1 MRKVLI
7 LGLSLVPISAC
18 QRAPS
23 VETAEFKTPN
33 PIVSKIESKP
43 NWNAN
48 LHIIRIKPGND
59 YTIEPAIA
67 SGVKPLSDY
76 QTTSIVA
83 INAGFFDP
91 ANQQTISHVT
101 IANKP
106 VADPKSNDR
115 LTQNP
120 KLKPYL
126 PQIFNRSEFRRYQCD
141 RRFRY
146 AITQH
151 NMPIPNDCKLVDAI
165 GGGPQLLPKLTAVEE
180 AFFDP
185 KTGRDAIGYAQPN
198 ARSAIGLTAEGD
210 VIIIMVEQTQ
220 ASGGVGLQQLAEI
233 IKAEGAVQALNLD
246 GGTSSAVWYEG
257 RLVLGKRDE
266 NGKPIARPVK
276 SVIVIKR
283 RSSP

>member
-1 MRKVLI
+1 MPI
-7 LGLSLVPISAC
+7 LGLMVVPIAAC
-18 QRAPS
+18 QSPPS
-23 VETAEFKTPN
+23 VKTTEVKTPT

-67 SGVKPLSDY
+67 AGVKSLSDY
-76 QTTSIVA
+76 KSTSIVA

-101 IANKP
+101 IANQS
-106 VADPKSNDR
+106 VAHPKSNDR

-126 PQIFNRSEFRRYQCD
+126 PQIFNRSEFRRYQCGES
-141 RRFRY
+141 FRY
-146 AITQH
+146 AITAH
-151 NMPIPNDCKLVDAI
+151 NIAIPKDCKLVDAI
-165 GGGPQLLPKLTAVEE
+165 GGGPQLLPKLTVIEE

-185 KTGRDAIGYAQPN
+185 KTGRDAIGYEQPN
-198 ARSAIGLTAEGD
+198 ARSAIGITAEGD
-210 VIIIMVEQTQ
+210 ILIVMVEQTR

-233 IKAEGAVQALNLD
+233 FRAEGAIQALNLD
-246 GGTSSAVWYEG
+246 GGTSSAIWYEG
-257 RLVLGKRDE
+257 RLVLGKRDD

-276 SVIVIKR
+276 SVIVVRR
-283 RSSP
+283 RS

>member
-7 LGLSLVPISAC
+7 LGLSLVPIAAC
-18 QRAPS
+18 QNPRPPA
-23 VETAEFKTPN
+23 TTPT
-33 PIVSKIESKP
+33 PIVSSLNSKVESKP

-48 LHIIRIKPGND
+48 LHIIKIKLGND

-67 SGVKPLSDY
+67 TGVKPLSDY
-76 QTTSIVA
+76 KSTSIVA

-101 IANKP
+101 IANQS
-106 VADPKSNDR
+106 VAHPKSNDR

-126 PQIFNRSEFRRYQCD
+126 PQIFNRSEFRRYQCGESL
-141 RRFRY
+141 RY
-146 AITQH
+146 AITAH
-151 NMPIPNDCKLVDAI
+151 DTAIPKDCKLVDAI

-198 ARSAIGLTAEGD
+198 ARSAIGITAEGD
-210 VIIIMVEQTQ
+210 ILIIMVEQTQ

-257 RLVLGKRDE
+257 RLVLGKRDD

-276 SVIVIKR
+276 SVIVVKR